1 MSRAKKAEPIKVPFE
16 MWTHGGPKDHVLD
29 GILIPHKKGNFEGL
43 MPDSQYTEND
53 SQGAALGDAACLQ
66 PLLWFILYT
75 RVCWQ
80 EVMDG
85 FYDALLAR

>member
-1 MSRAKKAEPIKVPFE
+1 
-16 MWTHGGPKDHVLD
+16 
-29 GILIPHKKGNFEGL
+29 

-53 SQGAALGDAACLQ
+53 SQGAALGDAACLP

>member
-1 MSRAKKAEPIKVPFE
+1 
-16 MWTHGGPKDHVLD
+16 
-29 GILIPHKKGNFEGL
+29 
-43 MPDSQYTEND
+43 MPDGQYTEND